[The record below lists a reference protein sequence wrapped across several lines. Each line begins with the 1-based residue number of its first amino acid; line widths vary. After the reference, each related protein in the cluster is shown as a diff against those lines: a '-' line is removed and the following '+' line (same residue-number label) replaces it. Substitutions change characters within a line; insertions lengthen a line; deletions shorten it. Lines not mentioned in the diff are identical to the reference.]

1 MVHGNSERFSK
12 ALVSNLKPDLVL
24 AVPNDLFCVTN
35 ALQLLI
41 VHFIAIKSLHVLIT
55 ATFFCI
61 FFQLPLDF
69 ILDYIFFFFSPSP
82 DHLSHLSD
90 RWWTVLADPKR
101 DVRSVVLM
109 TPIQCENNFIF
120 YHSIILMQLELHLVL
135 ISHPYRNEIAP
146 WFILLLKKLQTSVA
160 LSYMLKP
167 VGCCWF
173 TINCIT
179 LLILWNLL
187 KLHSGTRNKAQGL

>member
-24 AVPNDLFCVTN
+24 AVPNDLFCVTD

-69 ILDYIFFFFSPSP
+69 ILDYIFFFFFPLTRPFIPFIRSLVNSPGRSQERCEKC
-82 DHLSHLSD
+82 S
-90 RWWTVLADPKR
+90 AD
-101 DVRSVVLM
+101 D
-109 TPIQCENNFIF
+109 T
-120 YHSIILMQLELHLVL
+120 
-135 ISHPYRNEIAP
+135 HP
-146 WFILLLKKLQTSVA
+146 V
-160 LSYMLKP
+160 
-167 VGCCWF
+167 
-173 TINCIT
+173 
-179 LLILWNLL
+179 
-187 KLHSGTRNKAQGL
+187 